1 MRESLRRVCAAFMF
15 SKMTL
20 WCCLLCLCLGPAA
33 AAASVTRSLI
43 SPRITMRSAD
53 SSFRDAANRSV
64 LFHGINYVNKAVPYV
79 PTATAPGEI
88 DKLRSL
94 GATVVRLGV
103 MLSGVFPDAHG
114 TTPNMT
120 YLALIREQVDTLWN
134 EAGIRSVLDLHQD
147 VLNGDR
153 LCGEGVP
160 DWMVNA
166 SEIGSL
172 NFPLPI
178 SNQNM
183 SVPDP
188 TTGGWLPKL
197 NCNARGPLKFIG
209 WSSFYMTDAS
219 GKTFQQLYDGTSI
232 LAKYVEQY
240 WVAVAKYFRGHDGVL
255 AYELLNEPWVGDHV
269 SHPLL
274 LLEGGAA
281 ERGGVGTFMKRMH
294 KAVRSV
300 DPDTFTLFA
309 PAEVNNRL
317 MRHVGYEAGF
327 LSGEPMAFHTYCITG
342 TDGPG
347 PTTPLA
353 IGVCHVNDGLQLK
366 YRRDDLRRLGAAGI
380 VTEFGAVSDV
390 ATGLAEVR
398 YVAEHFDGPGMPLS
412 WIYWNHIPD
421 QDDYRAELARSY
433 PRAVAGDI
441 VTVSFN
447 ASNGDFVLVFEPEGT
462 PATVPTEIFLSRQ
475 HHYPK
480 GWKVT
485 VTPKGC
491 CDIRDAE
498 DGVEVWVRT
507 SPGPPGSGATVEVR
521 VVAKV

>member
-1 MRESLRRVCAAFMF
+1 MTILRTRTIMC
-15 SKMTL
+15 SPLCTL
-20 WCCLLCLCLGPAA
+20 CILYCTLGPTLSSSAA
-33 AAASVTRSLI
+33 TPARNLI
-43 SPRITMRSAD
+43 SPRITVRGGDA
-53 SSFRDAANRSV
+53 SFRDAANRSV
-64 LFHGINYVNKAVPYV
+64 LFHGINYVKKESPYV
-79 PTATAPGEI
+79 PSATAPGEV

-103 MLSGVFPDAHG
+103 MLSGVFPGPCGA
-114 TTPNMT
+114 TAPNMT
-120 YLALIREQVDTLWN
+120 YLRLIREQVDTLWT
-134 EAGIRSVLDLHQD
+134 EAGIRSVLDLHPD

-166 SEIGSL
+166 SELGSL
-172 NFPLPI
+172 NFPLPL
-178 SNQNM
+178 STQNE

-188 TTGGWLPKL
+188 ATGGWAPKL
-197 NCNARGPLKFIG
+197 DCSARGPLKFIG

-219 GKTFQQLYDGTSI
+219 GKTFQQLYDGTST
-232 LAKYVEQY
+232 LAKYVERY
-240 WVAVAKYFRGHDGVL
+240 WVAVAAYFRGHDGVL

-269 SHPLL
+269 KHPLL
-274 LLEGGAA
+274 LLEAGAA
-281 ERGGVGTFMKRMH
+281 ERGGVGTYMKRMH
-294 KAVRSV
+294 AAVRSV

-327 LSGEPMAFHTYCITG
+327 LPGEPMAFHTYCITG

-353 IGVCHVNDGLQLK
+353 IGVCHLNDGLQLK
-366 YRRDDLRRLGAAGI
+366 HRRDDLQRLATAGI
-380 VTEFGAVSDV
+380 VTEFGAVSDA

-412 WIYWNHIPD
+412 WIYWNNIPD

-433 PRAVAGDI
+433 PRAVAGD
-441 VTVSFN
+441 VVSVSFN
-447 ASNGDFVLVFEPEGT
+447 ASNGDFTLVFVPDKE
-462 PATVPTEIFLSRQ
+462 ASLPTEVFLSRQ

-480 GWKVT
+480 GWDVT
-485 VTPKGC
+485 VTPEGC
-491 CDIRDAE
+491 CDVKDVPG
-498 DGVEVWVRT
+498 GVEVRVGT
-507 SPGPPGSGATVEVR
+507 PPGSSISATVGVR
-521 VVAKV
+521 VVAKA